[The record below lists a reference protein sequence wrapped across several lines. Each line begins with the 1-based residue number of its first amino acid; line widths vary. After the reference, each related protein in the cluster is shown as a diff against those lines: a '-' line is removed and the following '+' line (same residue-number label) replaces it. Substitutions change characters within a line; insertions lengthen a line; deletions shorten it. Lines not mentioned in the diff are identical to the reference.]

1 MQKGE
6 YGIQPIKVSEVA
18 ETLIYKTL
26 WDRVPKKSVITGL
39 WLRNYWNT
47 PLFNNCFLHILP
59 VDKYKGFKYYFGCIV
74 MVSPGE
80 RGLWMQGTAE
90 DRIHYALDIEEKTK
104 GASTANWA
112 GVKDLEKELLALYEK
127 NFPSTHGMLV
137 GYNYSLGEIRDI
149 VSKLNKEFWDSF

>member
-1 MQKGE
+1 MY
-6 YGIQPIKVSEVA
+6 YGNIILCTVSERA
-18 ETLIYKTL
+18 
-26 WDRVPKKSVITGL
+26 
-39 WLRNYWNT
+39 
-47 PLFNNCFLHILP
+47 
-59 VDKYKGFKYYFGCIV
+59 
-74 MVSPGE
+74 
-80 RGLWMQGTAE
+80 LWMQGTAE